1 MRLLVACPKCHRQY
15 EATGRPIGKRFRC
28 RCGEIV
34 TISQPQGHD
43 AAVVRCSSCGAP
55 RSEHSA
61 QCKFC
66 GADFTVREQDL
77 DTICPHCFARISDH
91 ARFCDHCGTAL
102 AAEPLSIEET
112 KLICPACREP
122 HRLHSRLIEGCSIS
136 ECSTCTGMWLGHATF
151 AELVAHAAAEAVNSD
166 DRVGPR
172 ASPHAAPPHPHPA
185 YMPCP
190 VCHELMVRHNYAH
203 RSGVMIHVCKAHGCW
218 FDGDELPRILAWIR
232 SGGLA
237 AANGERQA
245 KAARDA
251 DLAERMRINNQFD
264 SPLGGDVDVGSSRSD
279 STSLSW
285 LADAIQRFFN

>member
-28 RCGEIV
+28 RCGEVV

-55 RSEHSA
+55 RSEGSA

-66 GADFTVREQDL
+66 GADFTTREQDL

-91 ARFCDHCGTAL
+91 AKFCDHCGTAL

-112 KLICPACREP
+112 KLICPSCQGT
-122 HRLHSRLIEGCSIS
+122 HRLHNRLIEGCSIS

-151 AELVAHAAAEAVNSD
+151 AELVAHAAAEATYSD
-166 DRVGPR
+166 ERAGPR
-172 ASPHAAPPHPHPA
+172 AAPPVTPPHPHPA

-190 VCHELMVRHNYAH
+190 VCAALMVRHNYAH
-203 RSGVMIHVCKAHGCW
+203 RSGVMIHVCKPHGCW
-218 FDGDELPRILAWIR
+218 FDADELPRILAWIR
-232 SGGLA
+232 AGGLA
-237 AANGERQA
+237 AANEERQA

-251 DLAERMRINNQFD
+251 DLAQRMQINNQFV
-264 SPLGGDVDVGSSRSD
+264 SPLGYDESVGSISSD
-279 STSLSW
+279 PTSLTW
-285 LADAIQRFFN
+285 LADAIDRFFN